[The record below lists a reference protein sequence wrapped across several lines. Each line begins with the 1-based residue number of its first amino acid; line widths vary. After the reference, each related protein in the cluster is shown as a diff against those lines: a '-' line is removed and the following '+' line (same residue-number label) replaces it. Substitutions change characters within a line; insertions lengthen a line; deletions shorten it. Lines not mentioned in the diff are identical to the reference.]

1 MSPAKGDHP
10 PPTSPGK
17 RKDRDESA
25 KKAKEPKKAKE
36 AEGEKSKKA
45 SHRPTGHTK
54 NSLEDAKKTELLNK
68 VIAEVF
74 ELRNEV
80 RDLKDTLQEVLKLV
94 HKMDGTVG
102 KAIGE
107 DKWEEVEVRLALSIL
122 STHFHSAEKAS
133 CGHQTRG
140 RCQTPRGLGE
150 QQEEGPRRV
159 GARSQV
165 GDGSGQVCDRLQ
177 AQTARYSPRHPQ

>member
-94 HKMDGTVG
+94 RKMDGTVG

-107 DKWEEVEVRLALSIL
+107 DKWEEVEVRLALDLVHSLPLCRESIL
-122 STHFHSAEKAS
+122 RTSNSRSWSNPSRIGRTTRRRTSTSWCAL
-133 CGHQTRG
+133 T
-140 RCQTPRGLGE
+140 
-150 QQEEGPRRV
+150 
-159 GARSQV
+159 
-165 GDGSGQVCDRLQ
+165 SGQRIRPSL
-177 AQTARYSPRHPQ
+177 